1 MLLSHGYPDLPTPT
15 KENTN
20 IQGNYES
27 CWNFA
32 NCGTLKN
39 TMLLVYSELA
49 YNLTYDCH
57 VSARQG
63 SYILSF
69 FKICDYVYT

>member
-1 MLLSHGYPDLPTPT
+1 MVFSHGHPDPPTPP
-15 KENTN
+15 KKN
-20 IQGNYES
+20 IRGNYES
-27 CWNFA
+27 CWNLP
-32 NCGTLKN
+32 NCDN